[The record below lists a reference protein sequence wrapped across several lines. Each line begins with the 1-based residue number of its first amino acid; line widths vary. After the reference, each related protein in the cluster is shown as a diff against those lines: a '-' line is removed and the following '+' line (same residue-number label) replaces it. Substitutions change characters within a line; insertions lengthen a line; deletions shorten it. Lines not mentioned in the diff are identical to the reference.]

1 MSNPHYVISTDGGSR
16 YHGSESLGYGS
27 YHIRAR
33 DGRETIVRLDFG
45 PGVTN
50 NVAEYRTLIA
60 ALTDLLGRIE
70 GVSRRPSDFSIVA
83 RTDSQLV
90 VGQVV
95 GGWKVKQ
102 PHLRPLRDE
111 ARLLLARFDE
121 TSRLEKV
128 PRTEIEAILGH

>member
-16 YHGSESLGYGS
+16 AHGTESLGYGS

-33 DGRETIVRLDFG
+33 DGRENIVRLDFG
-45 PGVTN
+45 PGITN
-50 NVAEYRTLIA
+50 NVAEYKTLIA

-70 GVSRRPSDFSIVA
+70 GVSRRPSDFAIVA

-90 VGQVV
+90 VGQVA

-111 ARLLLARFDE
+111 AKLLLARFHPS
-121 TSRLEKV
+121 SRLEKA